1 MKINTGNLF
10 GGVTAAV
17 VALPLALAFGVAS
30 GMGPAAGLYG
40 AIFGGIF
47 VAFFGGTPTQIT
59 GPTGPMTVVMAGI
72 LTLLVGQHPENGV
85 ELALTTVM
93 MGGFIQMLLGYFKLG
108 RFINLVPYT
117 VISGFMTGIG
127 LIIILLQIPIFLGSP
142 IAIISPAQFIVKSI
156 DIFNSYSVNA
166 LLLGVPLLVLISV
179 WPSKFNKWFPSP
191 LLILIVGTISSLFFF
206 GFDDF
211 SRLSAIPSGLPS
223 IHIPIF
229 DISEFVTML
238 KYAFVLALLGSIDS
252 LLTSLVADSM
262 TRTEHDSNKEM
273 IGQGIGNMAAGFFGG
288 IPGAGATMR
297 TVVNIRS
304 GGNSSFSALVHS
316 LTLILL
322 GVLGGALVVKI
333 PQMVLAVI
341 LLKVGFDIIDWKFL
355 IRLAHAPK
363 TSISITTSV
372 ILLTV
377 FDDLITAVAAGII
390 LASIYTVNRLSNEQL
405 SAVKVIHGDQLHE
418 YLEGEDKHYL
428 ADHLGDIQVF
438 SLSGP
443 FSFGAAKDLSKKLTA
458 VHDFKILIMD
468 VSAVPSL
475 DTSMALAIEEI
486 ISSNRSFGR
495 IVVLVSPNEQVN
507 KILVQLKVI
516 ELLGEHK
523 LVDNTHEAVL
533 VAKKVLDSRAENS

>member
-40 AIFGGIF
+40 AIFGGLF

-72 LTLLVGQHPENGV
+72 LTLLVGRHPENGV

-93 MGGFIQMLLGYFKLG
+93 LGGFIQMLLGYFKLG

-142 IAIISPAQFIVKSI
+142 IEVISPAQFIVKSV
-156 DIFNSYSVNA
+156 DIFNSYSINA
-166 LLLGVPLLVLISV
+166 VMLGVPLLLLISI
-179 WPSKFNKWFPSP
+179 WPAKLNKWFPSP
-191 LLILIVGTISSLFFF
+191 LLILIVGTISSLVLFDT
-206 GFDDF
+206 DDF
-211 SRLSAIPSGLPS
+211 SRLAAIPSGLPTL
-223 IHIPIF
+223 HFPTF
-229 DISEFVTML
+229 DLSEIMVML

-304 GGNSSFSALVHS
+304 GGNSHFSALVHS
-316 LTLILL
+316 VVLILL
-322 GVLGGALVVKI
+322 GILGGALVVKI

-355 IRLAHAPK
+355 TRLAHAPN
-363 TSISITTSV
+363 TSISITVSV

-377 FDDLITAVAAGII
+377 FDDLITAVAVGII

-405 SAVKVIHGDQLHE
+405 SSVKLIHGDQLDE
-418 YLEGEDKHYL
+418 YLEGEDKSYL
-428 ADHLGDIQVF
+428 ADHLDEIQVF

-458 VHDFKILIMD
+458 VHDFKILIID

-486 ISSNRSFGR
+486 ISSNRKFGR

-507 KILVQLKVI
+507 KILVRLKVI
-516 ELLGEHK
+516 QLLGAHK
-523 LVDNTHEAVL
+523 LVDNRHEAVL
-533 VAKKVLDSRAENS
+533 VAKKVLDSRTEKS

>member
-40 AIFGGIF
+40 AIFGGLF

-72 LTLLVGQHPENGV
+72 LTLLVGRHPENGV
-85 ELALTTVM
+85 ELALTTVI

-142 IAIISPAQFIVKSI
+142 IAIISPAQFIIKSI
-156 DIFNSYSVNA
+156 EIFNSYSMDA
-166 LLLGVPLLVLISV
+166 LMLGIPLLVLISV

-191 LLILIVGTISSLFFF
+191 LLILIVGTISSLVLFDS
-206 GFDDF
+206 DDF
-211 SRLSAIPSGLPS
+211 SRLAAIPSGLPTL
-223 IHIPIF
+223 HFPIF
-229 DISEFVTML
+229 DVSEFVVML

-262 TRTEHDSNKEM
+262 TRTEHDSNQEM

-288 IPGAGATMR
+288 IPVAGATMR

-316 LTLILL
+316 VVLILL

-355 IRLAHAPK
+355 TRLAHAPK

-377 FDDLITAVAAGII
+377 FDDLITAVAVGII

-405 SAVKVIHGDQLHE
+405 SSVKLIHGEQLDE
-418 YLEGEDKHYL
+418 YLKTEDKHYL
-428 ADHLGDIQVF
+428 QEHLADIQVF

-468 VSAVPSL
+468 VTEVPSL

-486 ISSNRSFGR
+486 ISSNRQFGR
-495 IVVLVSPNEQVN
+495 IVVLVSPNEEVN
-507 KILVQLKVI
+507 KILVSLKVI
-516 ELLGEHK
+516 QLLGEHK
-523 LVDNTHEAVL
+523 LVDTRHEAVL
-533 VAKKVLDSRAENS
+533 AAKKVLDSRAESS